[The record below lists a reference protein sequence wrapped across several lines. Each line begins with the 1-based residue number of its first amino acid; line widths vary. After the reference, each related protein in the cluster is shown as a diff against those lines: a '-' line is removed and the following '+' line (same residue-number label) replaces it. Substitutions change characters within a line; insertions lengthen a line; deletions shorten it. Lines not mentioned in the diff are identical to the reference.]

1 MNSNSQHH
9 FGPCDEYAFDIVE
22 LTDGTLHPE
31 RAQTVRLHMLDC
43 LPCRRWHHEMATVD
57 ATLASGLPRPRLSPA
72 FTANLYARL
81 QTLSAV
87 EPQSRAIARQAA
99 ETEFQRMKA
108 AAGKGWR
115 WGAILNGAATAS
127 VVGGIVIA
135 VQAYAPAIATS
146 ADVGNSGL
154 LIQVVSVGAG
164 IAVAVWAAA
173 RAKAFGSSSLPTLF
187 A

>member
-1 MNSNSQHH
+1 MNSNSPHR

-22 LTDGTLHPE
+22 LDDGALHPE
-31 RAQTVRLHMLDC
+31 RAQAVRLHMLDC

-57 ATLASGLPRPRLSPA
+57 ATLASGLSRPTLSPA
-72 FTANLYARL
+72 FTDNLYARL
-81 QTLSAV
+81 QALTVV
-87 EPQSRAIARQAA
+87 EPQSRAIARQTA
-99 ETEFQRMKA
+99 EAEYQRMRA
-108 AAGKGWR
+108 ATAKGWR
-115 WGAILNGAATAS
+115 WRATLNGAATAS
-127 VVGGIVIA
+127 VVGGIVFT

-146 ADVGNSGL
+146 VDVGSSAL

-173 RAKAFGSSSLPTLF
+173 RAKAFGSSNLPALF